1 MPRIRKLELVGEGIQ
16 RNGQPVDKSVLESVV
31 RNSGGSRPPVT
42 LGHPK
47 KGDDKVPALGRIDVR
62 GISTNDKGEAV
73 LLCEQHYT
81 PELEELE
88 DQGKFEGQSAGI
100 YPLPGKPG
108 EFYLHHVAQLGS
120 LPPAAN
126 IKTLD
131 VVELS
136 DDGESD
142 AIFLFSNAGVQT
154 KQLNE
159 NSIMKFEDLMKA
171 VKSYSDDEK
180 KQLGDALGF
189 KAEGAPSE
197 GELPTNGE
205 PGDKGKSNPEGE
217 ENEELKQM
225 RESMAGDRRE
235 TLTELANDASLG
247 EDMLKVITSMI
258 KGASAIELCNTG
270 EGSRYSEIKSLIK
283 AQPAKKKGSLD
294 VFGDIELS
302 NEGEEKDT
310 FDPEGW

>member
-42 LGHPK
+42 LGHPG
-47 KGDDKVPALGRIDVR
+47 KGDDKVKALGRIDVC
-62 GISTNDKGEAV
+62 GVGTNDEGKAV

-88 DQGKFEGQSAGI
+88 DQGYFEGQSAGI
-100 YPLPGKPG
+100 YPLPDKPG

-136 DDGESD
+136 NEGESD
-142 AIFLFSNAGVQT
+142 AIKLFSNAGVQT
-154 KQLNE
+154 KQSNE
-159 NSIMKFEDLMKA
+159 NPIMKFEELMKA
-171 VKSYSDDEK
+171 IKSCSDDER
-180 KQLGDALGF
+180 KQLGDMLGI
-189 KAEGAPSE
+189 KAEEKPNE
-197 GELPTNGE
+197 KTNG
-205 PGDKGKSNPEGE
+205 DKSSGEGE
-217 ENEELKQM
+217 ESEELKQM
-225 RESMAGDRRE
+225 RESMADDRRD
-235 TLTELANDASLG
+235 TLTELANDANLG
-247 EDMLKVITSMI
+247 KDMLKVVTSMI
-258 KGASAIELCNTG
+258 KGASAIELCNSG
-270 EGSRYSEIKSLIK
+270 EGSRYAEIKSLIK
-283 AQPAKKKGSLD
+283 AQPTKKKGALD
-294 VFGDIELS
+294 VFGNIELS
-302 NEGEEKDT
+302 NEGEEQDT

>member
-42 LGHPK
+42 LGHPG
-47 KGDDKVPALGRIDVR
+47 KGDDKIKALGRVDVR
-62 GISTNDKGEAV
+62 GIGTNDKGEAV

-88 DQGKFEGQSAGI
+88 DQGYFEGQSAGI

-142 AIFLFSNAGVQT
+142 AIFLFSNTGAQT
-154 KQLNE
+154 KQPNE
-159 NSIMKFEDLMKA
+159 NAIMKFEDLMKA
-171 VKSYSDDEK
+171 VESYSDDEK

-189 KAEGAPSE
+189 KAPE
-197 GELPTNGE
+197 
-205 PGDKGKSNPEGE
+205 DKPKDEDTPRKVKRAKS
-217 ENEELKQM
+217 
-225 RESMAGDRRE
+225 
-235 TLTELANDASLG
+235 
-247 EDMLKVITSMI
+247 
-258 KGASAIELCNTG
+258 
-270 EGSRYSEIKSLIK
+270 
-283 AQPAKKKGSLD
+283 
-294 VFGDIELS
+294 
-302 NEGEEKDT
+302 
-310 FDPEGW
+310 

>member
-42 LGHPK
+42 LGHPE

-62 GISTNDKGEAV
+62 GVGTSDKGEAV

-88 DQGKFEGQSAGI
+88 DQGYFEGQSAGI

-142 AIFLFSNAGVQT
+142 AIFLFSNAGVPT
-154 KQLNE
+154 KQPNE
-159 NSIMKFEDLMKA
+159 NAIMKFEDLMKA

-189 KAEGAPSE
+189 KA
-197 GELPTNGE
+197 
-205 PGDKGKSNPEGE
+205 PEGKPKDE
-217 ENEELKQM
+217 GKPKGEGTTQEGQESEELKQM

>member
-42 LGHPK
+42 LGHPD
-47 KGDDKVPALGRIDVR
+47 KGDDKVKALGRIDVC
-62 GISTNDKGEAV
+62 GVGTNDEGKAV

-88 DQGKFEGQSAGI
+88 DQGYFEGQSAGI
-100 YPLPGKPG
+100 YPLPSKPG

-131 VVELS
+131 IAELS
-136 DDGESD
+136 NEGESD
-142 AIFLFSNAGVQT
+142 AIKLFSNAGVQT
-154 KQLNE
+154 KQSNE

-189 KAEGAPSE
+189 KAEEKPNEKTNDDKSE
-197 GELPTNGE
+197 GKDKPNG
-205 PGDKGKSNPEGE
+205 EGE

-225 RESMAGDRRE
+225 RESMAGDRRD
-235 TLTELANDASLG
+235 TLTELANDANLG

>member
-42 LGHPK
+42 LGHPG
-47 KGDDKVPALGRIDVR
+47 KGDDKIKALGRVDVR
-62 GISTNDKGEAV
+62 GIGTNDKGEAV

-88 DQGKFEGQSAGI
+88 DQGYFEGQSAGI

-154 KQLNE
+154 KQPNE
-159 NSIMKFEDLMKA
+159 NAIMKFEDLMKA

-189 KAEGAPSE
+189 KAPEDNPKDEDNPKGEGTTQE
-197 GELPTNGE
+197 GQE
-205 PGDKGKSNPEGE
+205 S
-217 ENEELKQM
+217 EELKQM

-235 TLTELANDASLG
+235 ALTELANAADFSDDQKKAFAA
-247 EDMLKVITSMI
+247 MI
-258 KGASAIELCNTG
+258 KNVPAIELCNTG
-270 EGSRYSEIKSLIK
+270 EGSRYAEIKSLIK
-283 AQPAKKKGSLD
+283 ATPEKKKGSLD
-294 VFGDIELS
+294 VFGNIELS
-302 NEGEEKDT
+302 NEGEEK
-310 FDPEGW
+310 

>member
-47 KGDDKVPALGRIDVR
+47 KGDDKVKALGRIDVC
-62 GISTNDKGEAV
+62 GVGTNDEGKAV

-88 DQGKFEGQSAGI
+88 DQGYFEGQSAGI
-100 YPLPGKPG
+100 YPLPDKPG

-120 LPPAAN
+120 LPPAAD

-136 DDGESD
+136 NEGESD
-142 AIFLFSNAGVQT
+142 AIKLFSNVGVQT
-154 KQLNE
+154 KQSNE

-197 GELPTNGE
+197 GEPPTNGE

>member
-42 LGHPK
+42 LGHPE

-62 GISTNDKGEAV
+62 GVGTSDKGEAV

-88 DQGKFEGQSAGI
+88 DQGYFEGQSAGI

-154 KQLNE
+154 KQPNE
-159 NSIMKFEDLMKA
+159 NAIMKFEDLMKA

-180 KQLGDALGF
+180 KA
-189 KAEGAPSE
+189 
-197 GELPTNGE
+197 
-205 PGDKGKSNPEGE
+205 
-217 ENEELKQM
+217 
-225 RESMAGDRRE
+225 AG
-235 TLTELANDASLG
+235 
-247 EDMLKVITSMI
+247 
-258 KGASAIELCNTG
+258 
-270 EGSRYSEIKSLIK
+270 
-283 AQPAKKKGSLD
+283 
-294 VFGDIELS
+294 
-302 NEGEEKDT
+302 
-310 FDPEGW
+310 

>member
-42 LGHPK
+42 LGHPD
-47 KGDDKVPALGRIDVR
+47 KGDDKVKALGRIDVC
-62 GISTNDKGEAV
+62 GVGTNDEGKAV

-88 DQGKFEGQSAGI
+88 DQGYFEGQSAGI

-131 VVELS
+131 IAELS
-136 DDGESD
+136 NEGESD
-142 AIFLFSNAGVQT
+142 AIKLFSNAGMQT
-154 KQLNE
+154 KQSNE
-159 NSIMKFEDLMKA
+159 NAIMKFEDLMKA

-180 KQLGDALGF
+180 KQLGDVLGF
-189 KAEGAPSE
+189 KAEGKPNEAES
-197 GELPTNGE
+197 PTNGK
-205 PGDKGKSNPEGE
+205 PTGSNPEGE

-225 RESMAGDRRE
+225 RESMASDRRE
-235 TLTELANDASLG
+235 TLTELANDANLG
-247 EDMLKVITSMI
+247 EDMLKVVTSMI

-270 EGSRYSEIKSLIK
+270 EGSRYAEIKSLIK
-283 AQPAKKKGSLD
+283 AQPTKKKGSLD
-294 VFGDIELS
+294 VFGNIELS

>member
-42 LGHPK
+42 LGHPE

-62 GISTNDKGEAV
+62 GVGTSDKGEAV

-88 DQGKFEGQSAGI
+88 DQGYFEGQSAGI

-154 KQLNE
+154 KQPNE
-159 NSIMKFEDLMKA
+159 NAIMKFEDLMKA

-189 KAEGAPSE
+189 KAPEGKPKDEGNPKGEGATQE
-197 GELPTNGE
+197 GQE
-205 PGDKGKSNPEGE
+205 S
-217 ENEELKQM
+217 EELKQM
-225 RESMAGDRRE
+225 RESMAGDRRD
-235 TLTELANDASLG
+235 TLTELANDANLG

-270 EGSRYSEIKSLIK
+270 EGSRYAEIKSLIK
-283 AQPAKKKGSLD
+283 ATPEKKKGSLD
-294 VFGDIELS
+294 VFGNIELS

>member
-62 GISTNDKGEAV
+62 GISTSDKGEAV

-88 DQGKFEGQSAGI
+88 DQGYFEGQSAGI

-154 KQLNE
+154 KQPNE
-159 NSIMKFEDLMKA
+159 NAIMKFEDLMKA

-189 KAEGAPSE
+189 KAPEGKPKGEGATQE
-197 GELPTNGE
+197 GLE
-205 PGDKGKSNPEGE
+205 S
-217 ENEELKQM
+217 EELKQM
-225 RESMAGDRRE
+225 RESMAGDRRD
-235 TLTELANDASLG
+235 TLTELANDANLG

-283 AQPAKKKGSLD
+283 AQPTKKKGSLD
-294 VFGDIELS
+294 VFGNIELS